1 AENKDHVEVQF
12 WHCKFATADKPGSR
26 IKELYELCGQAQKSI
41 KWLENTSDFF
51 THLLRRDPRRHK
63 GKEATRYEGGA
74 LADLMRI
81 REKAESQRVKLK
93 VFLVQPGLSKKAVSR
108 EQLELLAVTEHYL
121 TDTYIVPF
129 AVVAS
134 D

>member
-1 AENKDHVEVQF
+1 M
-12 WHCKFATADKPGSR
+12 
-26 IKELYELCGQAQKSI
+26 
-41 KWLENTSDFF
+41 
-51 THLLRRDPRRHK
+51 
-63 GKEATRYEGGA
+63 
-74 LADLMRI
+74 ADLLRI

-93 VFLVQPGLSKKAVSR
+93 VFLVQPGISKKAVSR

-134 D
+134 H